1 MKHTRTIA
9 QTFTLAAST
18 LALLALAAC
27 SNETIDIAQKVDDAL
42 TEKQQ
47 ANADRAVSLEGKTL
61 FGEVMKARFEGAHR
75 AYVTMFDSRL
85 SEDEN
90 LYAYSATPST
100 LTLQL
105 QKISAPDGSG
115 TLLSKGD
122 YIAFWNAE
130 SFKQSYITKDL
141 DSWYVTQTTTVTAS
155 DGTVYTYTNK
165 TAYAVS
171 ESGTTITQTTS
182 GTSKESASDSETALF
197 TDLAGYTEFES
208 DYSASEF
215 THVVTVTVY
224 KATSAETDDE
234 NSVATYEDYAQSFV
248 GATLGESE
256 TAYGS
261 TDTDTA
267 EKIKLQETLF
277 EQRYDELSADD
288 WFMVRAAFKPYSYT
302 YAMNADITESYINDD
317 GEISKES
324 TSYDYVLTQH
334 YTSFETAIFI
344 NTLAAVPNGLGAALF
359 GCGYGGNLYFIV
371 GSDEYE
377 WHMAGIDTKEKT
389 ITFYEITSGSEDD
402 ENSTDDTEA
411 DTITAAYALSEN
423 GDDTVLTLT
432 FESAKGSPISG
443 QTINLKY
450 YAVEAGLNVTE

>member
-1 MKHTRTIA
+1 MKHTNIVM
-9 QTFTLAAST
+9 
-18 LALLALAAC
+18 LALFLFALASC
-27 SNETIDIAQKVDDAL
+27 SNDTVDVAQEVENAK
-42 TEKQQ
+42 
-47 ANADRAVSLEGKTL
+47 NSIADRAVSLEGKSL
-61 FGEVMKARFEGAHR
+61 YGSYMKARFEGAHR
-75 AYVTMFDSRL
+75 AYVTMFHSRL

-141 DSWYVTQTTTVTAS
+141 TSWYVTQTTTVTAA

-267 EKIKLQETLF
+267 EKIKLQETIF

-334 YTSFETAIFI
+334 YTNFETAVFL
-344 NTLAAVPNGLGAALF
+344 NPLAATSGAMGAVLF
-359 GCGYGGNLYFIV
+359 SYGYDGNLYFK
-371 GSDEYE
+371 SDDGNEYE
-377 WHMAGIDTKEKT
+377 WRMESIDTNAKT
-389 ITFYEITSGSEDD
+389 ITFYEITGGSEDDESSTDDNEDD

-411 DTITAAYALSEN
+411 DAITAAYALSEN

-432 FESAKGSPISG
+432 FESAESSPISG

>member
-1 MKHTRTIA
+1 M
-9 QTFTLAAST
+9 
-18 LALLALAAC
+18 
-27 SNETIDIAQKVDDAL
+27 
-42 TEKQQ
+42 
-47 ANADRAVSLEGKTL
+47 
-61 FGEVMKARFEGAHR
+61 
-75 AYVTMFDSRL
+75 
-85 SEDEN
+85 
-90 LYAYSATPST
+90 
-100 LTLQL
+100 
-105 QKISAPDGSG
+105 
-115 TLLSKGD
+115 
-122 YIAFWNAE
+122 
-130 SFKQSYITKDL
+130 
-141 DSWYVTQTTTVTAS
+141 
-155 DGTVYTYTNK
+155 
-165 TAYAVS
+165 
-171 ESGTTITQTTS
+171 
-182 GTSKESASDSETALF
+182 
-197 TDLAGYTEFES
+197 
-208 DYSASEF
+208 
-215 THVVTVTVY
+215 TVTVY

-267 EKIKLQETLF
+267 EKIKLQETIF

-389 ITFYEITSGSEDD
+389 ITFYEIMGGSEDD

>member
-1 MKHTRTIA
+1 
-9 QTFTLAAST
+9 
-18 LALLALAAC
+18 
-27 SNETIDIAQKVDDAL
+27 
-42 TEKQQ
+42 
-47 ANADRAVSLEGKTL
+47 
-61 FGEVMKARFEGAHR
+61 MKARFEGAHR
-75 AYVTMFDSRL
+75 AYVTMFHSRL

-90 LYAYSATPST
+90 LYAYSATPSA

-141 DSWYVTQTTTVTAS
+141 TSWYVTQTTTVTAA

-165 TAYAVS
+165 TAYTVS
-171 ESGTTITQTTS
+171 ESGTTIEQTTS

-267 EKIKLQETLF
+267 EKIKLQETIF

-302 YAMNADITESYINDD
+302 YAMNAAITESYINDD
-317 GEISKES
+317 GNISEES

-344 NTLAAVPNGLGAALF
+344 NKLTAVSNGLGAALF
-359 GCGYGGNLYFIV
+359 GYGYGGNLYFIV

-389 ITFYEITSGSEDD
+389 ITFYEITGGSEDDESSTDDNEDD

-411 DTITAAYALSEN
+411 DAITAAYALSEN

>member
-1 MKHTRTIA
+1 MKHTNIVM
-9 QTFTLAAST
+9 
-18 LALLALAAC
+18 LALFLFALASC
-27 SNETIDIAQKVDDAL
+27 SNDTVDVAQEVENAK
-42 TEKQQ
+42 
-47 ANADRAVSLEGKTL
+47 NSIADRAVSLEGKSL
-61 FGEVMKARFEGAHR
+61 YGSYMKARFEGAHR
-75 AYVTMFDSRL
+75 AYITMFDSRL

-141 DSWYVTQTTTVTAS
+141 TSWYVTQTTTVTAS

-267 EKIKLQETLF
+267 EKIKLQETIF

-334 YTSFETAIFI
+334 YTNFETAVFL
-344 NTLAAVPNGLGAALF
+344 NPLAATSGAMGAVLF
-359 GCGYGGNLYFIV
+359 GYGYDGNLYFK
-371 GSDEYE
+371 SDDGNEYE
-377 WHMAGIDTKEKT
+377 WRMESIDTNAKT
-389 ITFYEITSGSEDD
+389 ITFYEITGGSEDDESSTDDNEDD

-411 DTITAAYALSEN
+411 DAITAAYALSEN

-432 FESAKGSPISG
+432 FESAESSPISG